1 MNVNTVPS
9 LTQYHRWMT
18 TTSLRRKK
26 EKNHSIYWS
35 SNEIHDTNMYQEIH
49 HTLKLAD
56 SGQYEQKTTAKIC
69 TCNKCHN
76 NTHDICFYIPFC
88 TIFVCLGIIQI
99 IAGIFYF
106 ITIPVIKLIFNVV
119 IGCWVRYTLHT
130 YHITINY
137 HKRKNRNYFGIFF
150 YLQAILC
157 GISGTMVACVCPSV
171 PRKHE
176 FLLYCSLSVL
186 ILNIINLILLEIG
199 QVREIFNEHL
209 QKALSKQEY
218 DFIQSENGLYL
229 IRQFIRKNS
238 IEFIRCFFS
247 FEQVVL

>member
-1 MNVNTVPS
+1 MS
-9 LTQYHRWMT
+9 LLDVGYDIHIHISYINSTA
-18 TTSLRRKK
+18 SEK
-26 EKNHSIYWS
+26 E
-35 SNEIHDTNMYQEIH
+35 
-49 HTLKLAD
+49 
-56 SGQYEQKTTAKIC
+56 
-69 TCNKCHN
+69 
-76 NTHDICFYIPFC
+76 
-88 TIFVCLGIIQI
+88 
-99 IAGIFYF
+99 
-106 ITIPVIKLIFNVV
+106 
-119 IGCWVRYTLHT
+119 
-130 YHITINY
+130 
-137 HKRKNRNYFGIFF
+137 NRNYFDIFL

-229 IRQFIRKNS
+229 IRNS
-238 IEFIRCFFS
+238 FGNIQLNSCVACFFLS
-247 FEQVVL
+247 FVQVVL